1 MPDPQ
6 AELFAFTWPEGG
18 PHVTTRPEI
27 TGTFGVITST
37 HWLASMAGM
46 AMLEAGGNA
55 FDAAV
60 AAGFVLQV
68 VHPHL
73 NGLGGEVPI
82 LLATPG
88 GPARVIC
95 GQGVAPTGATP
106 ERFAALGVDVIPGSG
121 LLPAVVPGAFDA
133 WLLLLRD
140 YGTLTLDFVMSPAI
154 GYAQSGFPIHADS
167 CGIIGSVEQLFRSE
181 WPSSAAIW
189 LPGGEVPRPNTL
201 FRNPVL
207 ANTYLRLLAEAA
219 GPDGRYAQIERA
231 RGAFYKGFVAEA
243 IARFARSAVLDVS
256 GRRHAGLIT
265 AADLASWS
273 ASYEMPVTHDYRGLT
288 VCKCGPWTQGPVL
301 LQLLALLEGFDIAS
315 LDPVGPDFI
324 HIWVEAMKLA
334 FADREAFYGDPIF
347 TDVPLDALLSL
358 KYTEARRALI
368 TAEASFVLRPGAPYG
383 VSDPSP
389 ERLARAQPA
398 RPPMPPPG
406 DTCHVDVI
414 DRLGNMVSATPSGG
428 WLQSSPAIP
437 DLGFALG
444 TRGQM
449 FWLEPGLANTLAPG
463 KRPRTTLTPSLVL
476 QDGAPVLA
484 FGTPGGDRQEQWSS
498 AMFLRHVDHG
508 MNLQEAIDAPMF
520 HTDHYPSSFY
530 PRTTKLGAITLES
543 RFPQA
548 TVDELRRRGHVVTL
562 DPPWSLS
569 QVCAARRDGPLL
581 RAAATSRLMQAYAVG
596 R

>member
-1 MPDPQ
+1 MSDPQ
-6 AELFAFTWPEGG
+6 AELFAFSWPEGG

-27 TGTFGVITST
+27 TGTFGVVAST

-60 AAGFVLQV
+60 AAGLVLQV

-82 LLATPG
+82 LMATPG
-88 GPARVIC
+88 GPVRVIC
-95 GQGVAPTGATP
+95 GQGVAPAAATP
-106 ERFAALGVDVIPGSG
+106 ERFAALGLDVIPGSG

-140 YGTLTLDFVMSPAI
+140 YGTLSLARVLSPAI
-154 GYAQSGFPIHADS
+154 EYAQEGFPIHADS

-181 WPSSAAIW
+181 WPSSAALW
-189 LPGGEVPRPNTL
+189 LPSGEVPRPNTL
-201 FRNPVL
+201 IRNPKL
-207 ANTYLRLLAEAA
+207 SETYRRLLAEAA
-219 GPDGRYAQIERA
+219 GPGSREAQIDRA
-231 RGAFYKGFVAEA
+231 RHAFYGGFVAEA
-243 IARFARSAVLDVS
+243 IARFAQSAVLDVS
-256 GRRHAGLIT
+256 GRRHAGLI
-265 AADLASWS
+265 AADDLAAWS
-273 ASYEMPVTHDYRGLT
+273 ASYEEPVTLGYRGLT
-288 VCKCGPWTQGPVL
+288 VCKCGPWTQGPML
-301 LQLLALLEGFDIAS
+301 LQLLALLEGFDIAN

-334 FADREAFYGDPIF
+334 FADREAFYGDPNFI
-347 TDVPLDALLSL
+347 DVPLERLLSPS
-358 KYTEARRALI
+358 YTEARRALI
-368 TAEASFVLRPGAPYG
+368 TAEASFALRPGAPVG
-383 VSDPSP
+383 ALG
-389 ERLARAQPA
+389 RLAAVQPT
-398 RPPMPPPG
+398 RPPMPAPG

-414 DRLGNMVSATPSGG
+414 DRFGNMVSATPSGG
-428 WLQSSPAIP
+428 WLQSSPTIP
-437 DLGFALG
+437 ELGFALG

-463 KRPRTTLTPSLVL
+463 KRPRTTLTPSLVMR
-476 QDGAPVLA
+476 DDTPVMV

-530 PRTTKLGAITLES
+530 PRTTKLGSVTMES
-543 RFPQA
+543 RFPQT

>member
-1 MPDPQ
+1 VSDPQ
-6 AELFAFTWPEGG
+6 AELFSFAWPEGG

-27 TGTFGVITST
+27 TGTFGVVTST

-95 GQGVAPTGATP
+95 GQGTAPAAATP
-106 ERFAALGVDVIPGSG
+106 DRFATMSLDVIPGSG

-140 YGTLTLDFVMSPAI
+140 YGTLPLERVLSPAI

-167 CGIIGSVEQLFRSE
+167 CGIIRSVERLFRSE
-181 WPSSAAIW
+181 WPSSAALW
-189 LPGGEVPRPNTL
+189 LPGGDVPRPNTL
-201 FRNPVL
+201 VRNRAL
-207 ANTYLRLLAEAA
+207 AETYRRLLAEAA
-219 GPDGRYAQIERA
+219 GSGGREAQIDRA
-231 RGAFYKGFVAEA
+231 RGAFYTGFVAET
-243 IARFARSAVLDVS
+243 IERFARLPVLDVS
-256 GRRHAGLIT
+256 GGRHAGLIT
-265 AADLASWS
+265 AADLAAWS
-273 ASYEMPVTHDYRGLT
+273 ARYEAPVTHDYRGLT

-315 LDPVGPDFI
+315 LDPVGPEFV
-324 HIWVEAMKLA
+324 HLWVEAMKLC
-334 FADREAFYGDPIF
+334 FADREAFYGDPDF
-347 TDVPLDALLSL
+347 TDVPLAALLSPG
-358 KYTEARRALI
+358 YTDARRSLI
-368 TAEASFVLRPGAPYG
+368 TEEASFALRPGAPASTTLSIPG
-383 VSDPSP
+383 RVAPD
-389 ERLARAQPA
+389 QPV
-398 RPPMPPPG
+398 RPPMPAPG

-414 DRLGNMVSATPSGG
+414 DRHGNMVSATPSGG
-428 WLQSSPAIP
+428 WLQSSPTIP
-437 DLGFALG
+437 ELGFALG

-463 KRPRTTLTPSLVL
+463 KRPRTTLSPSLVL
-476 QDGAPVLA
+476 RDGAPLMA

-498 AMFLRHVDHG
+498 VMFLRHVDHG
-508 MNLQEAIDAPMF
+508 MNLQEAIDAPVF

-530 PRTTKLGAITLES
+530 PRTMRIGSVTLES
-543 RFPQA
+543 RFPEA
-548 TVDELRRRGHVVTL
+548 TVEALRRRGHLVTL